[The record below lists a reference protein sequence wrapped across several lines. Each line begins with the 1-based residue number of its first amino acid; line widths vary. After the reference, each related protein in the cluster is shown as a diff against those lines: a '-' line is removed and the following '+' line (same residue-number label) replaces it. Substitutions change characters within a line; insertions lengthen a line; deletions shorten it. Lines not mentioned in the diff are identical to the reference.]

1 MRITSLARRAACH
14 RQFVGSTC
22 IALAVVLAIVRFPA
36 PAAAQSPTLDSLVR
50 VGARVDLRTWR
61 TNASVPAMSSRLI
74 GTVVARDAAEL
85 QIRDERS
92 GAVVTV
98 ATRQLARVSVG
109 MEGSRHTVLG
119 AMVGFS
125 AGMVAGYVAGETC
138 QARQYG
144 CDGNPSTRAEHA
156 ARGSG
161 AGAVAGA
168 LVGAAVGYLIHTG
181 RWRRV
186 VASSGTALRVN
197 PGSPR
202 TTVTVSH
209 PF

>member
-1 MRITSLARRAACH
+1 MRITSLAQRPTCH
-14 RQFVGSTC
+14 RQFVGSTS

-109 MEGSRHTVLG
+109 VEGSRHTVLG

-125 AGMVAGYVAGETC
+125 AGM
-138 QARQYG
+138 
-144 CDGNPSTRAEHA
+144 
-156 ARGSG
+156 
-161 AGAVAGA
+161 VAGA

-186 VASSGTALRVN
+186 VALSGTALRVN
-197 PGSPR
+197 PGAQR
-202 TTVTVSH
+202 TTVTVSR